1 MNLKKKFVIGA
12 ASVALVAGMGG
23 VAPAAFAVDGTL
35 TLPGYA
41 KSLTRLA
48 GLDRVQTSL
57 AVADK
62 QFGKGMHNSVN
73 RPTRLYIA
81 SAADGNMVDA
91 ASAGMLQDG
100 PIVFV
105 YGSSYVSTAV
115 GEHVKNFEKNTGYNG
130 YANISEVVAIGGD
143 GAVSDAALKNVAG
156 ALKVSKT
163 SRLGGKDRYETSVAI
178 ADYIYGQAQKAVKG
192 DGYFDR
198 NGGLII
204 NAATTNLNVVYIANG
219 ADEHVVDSMVSG
231 TLDNGPVLLATPDG
245 KIPEPVAEFI
255 KKTLPE
261 QFAALGGAPTVPDS
275 TIQDA
280 WLIKA
285 LANKWDKSYSVP
297 DLKKKVDNLQ
307 RIVNG
312 DGNSA
317 KYDALDFKGM
327 ERSYQDAVNIYNA
340 WHGEYTKNTNAVNS
354 KYFAQDMKGKVALT
368 TAAATLLDPTSAP
381 GQAFLALYGTNDW
394 VQKDIE
400 GYFDSWT
407 EKGVKYARSFD
418 FDRFTKDKLGSDFID
433 PATDALNKVWTGIQA
448 DFSALQTNNAGA
460 AYVAMASQDFPD
472 LAIPT
477 SGTKGIGVGADLK
490 VPMAAVN
497 FVADYA
503 RSAVETLLKNKKAEL
518 ASTSQ
523 SLRSELDKIAPKTE
537 LRLGGADRF
546 ETAQLIANQFA
557 KTYGK
562 VMTNGA
568 AVDFNE
574 AYIASGYR
582 MADSLAAG
590 QLAMGPILLV
600 KGTEKDGKELPEF
613 TQNVAKNLMCW
624 TKQANIDVYGIGGE
638 GVLADSALEATIALI
653 DNPNC
658 KVAPAPAATGL
669 LDNTVNAYPSED
681 VDVIMHVS
689 GDKNAPTLTLGDIT
703 KSDKKTSIKGTG
715 DAKIAGVANQD
726 KAGNSKTGAIHF
738 TVGKDVVPGTYYA
751 AVKDA
756 NGNAATVTIIV
767 ANKFEVTPAKF
778 IGTASDSVILSAK
791 LNGTTVTYG
800 TGAGKFSCTS
810 GDTSVTINNSGKV
823 EFASGKLVDGK
834 EVTLTCKAG
843 DETDT
848 VQVIGYT
855 NQIAA
860 AAYTAPTLSNK
871 NATPVAN
878 TAKTAGATYS
888 YKVKTDTDSLTVE
901 KGGQMSI
908 TIDPATGD
916 LTVTDAGYANSTNKT
931 VVVTV
936 TASKSGMAPKDADVT
951 ITTNR

>member
-1 MNLKKKFVIGA
+1 MNLKKKFVVGA
-12 ASVALVAGMGG
+12 ASVALIASMGG
-23 VAPAAFAVDGTL
+23 GAPAAFAVDGSL

-192 DGYFDR
+192 DGYRDR

-219 ADEHVVDSMVSG
+219 ADSHVVDSMVSG

-285 LANKWDKSYSVP
+285 LANKWDTSYSVP
-297 DLKKKVDNLQ
+297 DLKKKVDDLQ

-312 DGNSA
+312 NGDSA
-317 KYDALDFKGM
+317 KYGADNFKGM
-327 ERSYQDAVNIYNA
+327 ERSYQDSVNIYNA
-340 WHGEYTKNTNAVNS
+340 WHGEYTKNTNLVNS
-354 KYFAQDMKGKVALT
+354 KYFAQDNHSKVLLT
-368 TAAATLLDPTSAP
+368 SATADLLDSTTVP
-381 GQAFLALYGTNDW
+381 GAAFKALYGTNTW

-407 EKGVKYARSFD
+407 EDGVKYARSFD

-472 LAIPT
+472 LAIAT
-477 SGTKGIGVGADLK
+477 SGTKGTGSGVNLQ

-523 SLRSELDKIAPKTE
+523 SLRNELDKIAPKTE

-562 VMTNGA
+562 VMTNGH

-624 TKQANIDVYGIGGE
+624 TKQATIDVYGIGGE

-658 KVAPAPAATGL
+658 KVAAPTPSASKLGFSVAGFADLHVISTKNDGTAQVTWDKLPATDLDVAKANCKMVLDNVQPSSAECTIVKGKITVAKAAALSDNSKPGMITVNVNYRGQTIPVPFTVYADESAAVAPTTDNGPSAATL
-669 LDNTVNAYPSED
+669 KT
-681 VDVIMHVS
+681 
-689 GDKNAPTLTLGDIT
+689 IT
-703 KSDKKTSIKGTG
+703 G
-715 DAKIAGVANQD
+715 
-726 KAGNSKTGAIHF
+726 
-738 TVGKDVVPGTYYA
+738 
-751 AVKDA
+751 
-756 NGNAATVTIIV
+756 
-767 ANKFEVTPAKF
+767 
-778 IGTASDSVILSAK
+778 
-791 LNGTTVTYG
+791 
-800 TGAGKFSCTS
+800 
-810 GDTSVTINNSGKV
+810 SVTH
-823 EFASGKLVDGK
+823 E
-834 EVTLTCKAG
+834 
-843 DETDT
+843 
-848 VQVIGYT
+848 
-855 NQIAA
+855 
-860 AAYTAPTLSNK
+860 
-871 NATPVAN
+871 
-878 TAKTAGATYS
+878 
-888 YKVKTDTDSLTVE
+888 
-901 KGGQMSI
+901 
-908 TIDPATGD
+908 
-916 LTVTDAGYANSTNKT
+916 
-931 VVVTV
+931 
-936 TASKSGMAPKDADVT
+936 VT
-951 ITTNR
+951 ITTPADAKTVTVEKVVSSKAGTSATAEIKGQKLVLHINGSDQWANGDIITVTLTNTEDGKAPKDTDVKVTIQS

>member
-12 ASVALVAGMGG
+12 ASVALVASMGG
-23 VAPAAFAVDGTL
+23 VAAPAAVAVDGTL

-192 DGYFDR
+192 DGYRDR
-198 NGGLII
+198 NHGLII

-219 ADEHVVDSMVSG
+219 ADSHVVDSMVSG

-275 TIQDA
+275 TIQEA

-285 LANKWDKSYSVP
+285 LANKWDTSYSVP
-297 DLKKKVDNLQ
+297 DLKKKVDDLQ

-312 DGNSA
+312 NGDSADYSA
-317 KYDALDFKGM
+317 KNFKGM
-327 ERSYQDAVNIYNA
+327 ERSYQDSVNIYNA
-340 WHGEYTKNTNAVNS
+340 WHGEYTKNTNLVNS
-354 KYFAQDMKGKVALT
+354 KYFAQDNHSKVLL
-368 TAAATLLDPTSAP
+368 TAATADLLDPTTAP
-381 GQAFLALYGTNDW
+381 GAAFKALYGTNEW

-407 EKGVKYARSFD
+407 EDGVKYARSFD

-460 AYVAMASQDFPD
+460 AFVAMASQDFPD
-472 LAIPT
+472 LAIAT
-477 SGTKGIGVGADLK
+477 SGTKGTGSGVNLQ

-523 SLRSELDKIAPKTE
+523 SLRNELDKIAPKTE

-624 TKQANIDVYGIGGE
+624 TKQATIDVYGIGGE

-658 KVAPAPAATGL
+658 KVAAPTPSASKKLTAVVTKPAIKTGTAQNGEVEFYWDGVKITAGLAEDVNTVGHEKTNQVHDGNDKVKAIDVTTTTKNNTDANQDSFDGDLSVANGVLTLAVANLTPATNKVGHVVVPVTFKGEPVMVDIPVYNAATTATLGNTAAPKAAVAQLARTADKSVLPFAQPAATGDAVKYCTVDKSSIKINPAQGSTPPASGYDVTIEKGATGQP
-669 LDNTVNAYPSED
+669 DNVVFSWPKGTYQSQDELTAKIICQTP
-681 VDVIMHVS
+681 
-689 GDKNAPTLTLGDIT
+689 GNAPTTVPAA
-703 KSDKKTSIKGTG
+703 DKL
-715 DAKIAGVANQD
+715 A
-726 KAGNSKTGAIHF
+726 
-738 TVGKDVVPGTYYA
+738 
-751 AVKDA
+751 
-756 NGNAATVTIIV
+756 
-767 ANKFEVTPAKF
+767 
-778 IGTASDSVILSAK
+778 
-791 LNGTTVTYG
+791 
-800 TGAGKFSCTS
+800 
-810 GDTSVTINNSGKV
+810 
-823 EFASGKLVDGK
+823 
-834 EVTLTCKAG
+834 
-843 DETDT
+843 
-848 VQVIGYT
+848 
-855 NQIAA
+855 
-860 AAYTAPTLSNK
+860 
-871 NATPVAN
+871 
-878 TAKTAGATYS
+878 
-888 YKVKTDTDSLTVE
+888 
-901 KGGQMSI
+901 
-908 TIDPATGD
+908 
-916 LTVTDAGYANSTNKT
+916 
-931 VVVTV
+931 
-936 TASKSGMAPKDADVT
+936 
-951 ITTNR
+951 

>member
-192 DGYFDR
+192 DGYRDR

-219 ADEHVVDSMVSG
+219 ADTHVVDSMVSG

-285 LANKWDKSYSVP
+285 LANKWDTSYSVP
-297 DLKKKVDNLQ
+297 DLKKKVDDLQ

-312 DGNSA
+312 NGDSA
-317 KYDALDFKGM
+317 KYSALDFKGM
-327 ERSYQDAVNIYNA
+327 ERSYQDSVNIYNA
-340 WHGEYTKNTNAVNS
+340 WHGEYTNNTNAVNS
-354 KYFAQDMKGKVALT
+354 KYFAQDHKGKVLLT
-368 TAAATLLDPTSAP
+368 TAAADLLDSATAP
-381 GQAFLALYGTNDW
+381 GAAFKALYGTNTW

-407 EKGVKYARSFD
+407 EDGMKYARSFD

-448 DFSALQTNNAGA
+448 NFNALQTNNAGA
-460 AYVAMASQDFPD
+460 ANVAVASQDFPD

-477 SGTKGIGVGADLK
+477 SGTKGTGHAVDPQ

-523 SLRSELDKIAPKTE
+523 SLRNELDKIAPKTE

-562 VMTNGA
+562 VMTNDMGR
-568 AVDFNE
+568 DFNE

-624 TKQANIDVYGIGGE
+624 TKQATIDVYGIGGE

-658 KVAPAPAATGL
+658 KVA
-669 LDNTVNAYPSED
+669 
-681 VDVIMHVS
+681 
-689 GDKNAPTLTLGDIT
+689 APTPTPSASKKLTYMVT
-703 KSDKKTSIKGTG
+703 KPAIKGTS
-715 DAKIAGVANQD
+715 QD
-726 KAGNSKTGAIHF
+726 G
-738 TVGKDVVPGTYYA
+738 
-751 AVKDA
+751 
-756 NGNAATVTIIV
+756 
-767 ANKFEVTPAKF
+767 E
-778 IGTASDSVILSAK
+778 
-791 LNGTTVTYG
+791 
-800 TGAGKFSCTS
+800 
-810 GDTSVTINNSGKV
+810 V
-823 EFASGKLVDGK
+823 EFYWDGVK
-834 EVTLTCKAG
+834 ITAG
-843 DETDT
+843 LAED
-848 VQVIGYT
+848 V
-855 NQIAA
+855 N
-860 AAYTAPTLSNK
+860 
-871 NATPVAN
+871 
-878 TAKTAGATYS
+878 TAGAEETHQVHDGND
-888 YKVKTDTDSLTVE
+888 KVK
-901 KGGQMSI
+901 
-908 TIDPATGD
+908 ATNVKTSTNNGDENKNKFDGD
-916 LTVTDAGYANSTNKT
+916 LTVTAAGVLKLAVANLTIPDTDQAGKVTVPVTFKGEPITVEIPVYNAATTATLGAAANPQATTAQLALSTDKSVQPFVQPAANGDAVKYCTVDKSTLKITPATGSTPPAAGY
-931 VVVTV
+931 
-936 TASKSGMAPKDADVT
+936 DVT
-951 ITTNR
+951 IEKGATGQPDNVVFSWPKGTYKTNDELSVNIVCQTPGNAPTTVKAADKLA